1 MSSSDDNIRGNEGP
15 TAHEAS
21 TNPTGEH
28 DLVGEL
34 AYKAQDQLTIFT
46 SVDTLPRS
54 ASVPPTI
61 LPPPLCRGVCS
72 SFEDPTTWN
81 ITKYQTRRNAEYVR
95 IVNL

>member
-34 AYKAQDQLTIFT
+34 AYKAQDQLTIFH
-46 SVDTLPRS
+46 
-54 ASVPPTI
+54 
-61 LPPPLCRGVCS
+61 
-72 SFEDPTTWN
+72 
-81 ITKYQTRRNAEYVR
+81 TR
-95 IVNL
+95 